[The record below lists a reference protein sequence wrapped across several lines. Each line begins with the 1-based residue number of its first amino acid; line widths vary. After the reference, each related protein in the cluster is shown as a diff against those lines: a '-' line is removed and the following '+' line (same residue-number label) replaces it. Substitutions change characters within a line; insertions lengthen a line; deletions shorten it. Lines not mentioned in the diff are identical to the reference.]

1 MRATPSAAEAV
12 LRIAQEQSLW
22 SRVLQTEKRQWWLW
36 FSAIVV
42 TLLLTVGMASFSY
55 VFEQSDPQFS
65 FTLRDSVR
73 GLVALVFL
81 FDIYTIYQQLE
92 IHRIHRRLSQNEEM
106 FRLITENADDL
117 ITVIA
122 RDGHRLYD
130 SPSYMKAFG
139 YTNDDLQGVPIAD
152 QIHPSDNAAIFA
164 ARRVV
169 FEKGVSARVEYRF
182 RRRDGEWR
190 HMESTGSPVRNRK
203 GEVEKI
209 IAVSRDITER
219 RQAEE
224 LLREREQ
231 QLRQAQKM
239 EAVGRLSGGIAHD
252 FNNLLGVI
260 IGYSESIEHRLSADD
275 PVRKEARE
283 IRKAGERAA
292 ALTHQLLAFS
302 RQQVLQ
308 PKILDLNEVV
318 TDMGEMLRR
327 LIGVDIELS
336 TRLAPDLEK
345 VKADKGQIE
354 QIIVNLAV
362 NARDA
367 MPDGGK
373 LMIQT
378 SKVNLDQS
386 CGREPFLRHGPH
398 VLLSVTDTGT
408 GMDEDTMRHIFEPF
422 YTTKAP
428 GKGTGLGLATVYG
441 VVKQSG
447 GVVGV
452 DSQPGLGSTFKIFLP
467 VALDPEFA
475 AAPETIED
483 TFERGTE
490 TILLVEDEAA
500 LRTLTGN
507 VLEENGYR
515 VLLAR
520 DGIQALEIARSFDE
534 PIHLLLTDLAMPR
547 LGGTGLAQYMSHL
560 KPETRILFMTG
571 HAERDTSSRVEL
583 PPSTETLQKPFS
595 QSLLLRLVRQ
605 TLHPATQTTSSDSD
619 RASVGMP

>member
-1 MRATPSAAEAV
+1 VAAV
-12 LRIAQEQSLW
+12 LQIAQEHSLW
-22 SRVLQTEKRQWWLW
+22 GRIRQTEKRQWWLW
-36 FSAIVV
+36 ASAIVV
-42 TLLLTVGMASFSY
+42 TLLLTIGMASFSY

-81 FDIYTIYQQLE
+81 FDLYTIYQQLQ

-122 RDGHRLYD
+122 RDGRRLYD
-130 SPSYMKAFG
+130 SPSYLKTFG
-139 YTNDDLQGVPIAD
+139 YTNEDLQGVPIAD
-152 QIHPSDNAAIFA
+152 QIHPGDHAAIFA
-164 ARRVV
+164 ARREV
-169 FEKGVSARVEYRF
+169 FGKGVSVRVEYRF
-182 RRRDGEWR
+182 RHKDGEWR
-190 HMESTGSPVRNRK
+190 HMESTGSPVRNHK
-203 GEVEKI
+203 GEVENI
-209 IAVSRDITER
+209 IAVSRDITQR

-260 IGYSESIEHRLSADD
+260 IGYSESIEHRLSTED
-275 PVRKEARE
+275 PLRKDARE

-308 PKILDLNEVV
+308 PKVLDLNAVV
-318 TDMGEMLRR
+318 TDMSEMLRR
-327 LIGVDIELS
+327 LIGVNIELN
-336 TRLAPDLEK
+336 TQLEPQLGY

-367 MPDGGK
+367 MPDGGR
-373 LMIQT
+373 LLIET
-378 SKVNLDQS
+378 SNAYLDEPRARS
-386 CGREPFLRHGPH
+386 LPFLRSGPH
-398 VLLSVTDTGT
+398 VLLTVTDTGI
-408 GMDEDTMRHIFEPF
+408 GMDQETLRHIFEPF
-422 YTTKAP
+422 FTTKGP

-447 GVVGV
+447 GIVGV
-452 DSQPGLGSTFKIFLP
+452 ESEQGTGSKFKIYLP
-467 VALDPEFA
+467 LAEESVLAS
-475 AAPETIED
+475 APEATGESD
-483 TFERGTE
+483 VTGTG
-490 TILLVEDEAA
+490 TILLVDDEES
-500 LRTLTGN
+500 LRKLTAD
-507 VLEENGYR
+507 VLAERGYT
-515 VLLAR
+515 VLSAG
-520 DGIQALEIARSFDE
+520 DGIQALEIARSYIE

-547 LGGTGLAQYMSHL
+547 LGGPALARYMAHL
-560 KPETRILFMTG
+560 RPETRVLFMTG
-571 HAERDTSSRVEL
+571 HAERDTASQGAL
-583 PPSTETLQKPFS
+583 PAGTEALQKPFNKD
-595 QSLLLRLVRQ
+595 SLIRQVRQ
-605 TLHPATQTTSSDSD
+605 ALDAAPHPASNSS
-619 RASVGMP
+619 ASVAVVVP

>member
-1 MRATPSAAEAV
+1 VAAV
-12 LRIAQEQSLW
+12 LQIAQEHSLW
-22 SRVLQTEKRQWWLW
+22 GRIRQTEKRQWWLW
-36 FSAIVV
+36 ASAIVV
-42 TLLLTVGMASFSY
+42 TLLLTIGMASFSY

-81 FDIYTIYQQLE
+81 FDLYTIYQQLQ

-122 RDGHRLYD
+122 RDGRRLYD
-130 SPSYMKAFG
+130 SPSYLKTFG
-139 YTNDDLQGVPIAD
+139 YTNEDLQGVPSAD
-152 QIHPSDNAAIFA
+152 QIHPGDHAAIFA
-164 ARRVV
+164 ARREV
-169 FEKGVSARVEYRF
+169 FGKGVSVRVEYRF
-182 RRRDGEWR
+182 RHKDGEWR
-190 HMESTGSPVRNRK
+190 HMESTGSPVRNHK
-203 GEVEKI
+203 GEVENI
-209 IAVSRDITER
+209 IAVSRDITQR

-260 IGYSESIEHRLSADD
+260 IGYSESIEHRLSTED
-275 PVRKEARE
+275 PLRKDARE

-308 PKILDLNEVV
+308 PKVLDLNAVV
-318 TDMGEMLRR
+318 TDMSEMLRR
-327 LIGVDIELS
+327 LIGVNIELN
-336 TRLAPDLEK
+336 TQLEPQLGY

-367 MPDGGK
+367 MPDGGR
-373 LMIQT
+373 LLIET
-378 SKVNLDQS
+378 SNAYLDEPRARS
-386 CGREPFLRHGPH
+386 LPFLRSGPH
-398 VLLSVTDTGT
+398 VLLTVTDTGI
-408 GMDEDTMRHIFEPF
+408 GMDQETLRHIFEPF
-422 YTTKAP
+422 FTTKGP

-447 GVVGV
+447 GIVGV
-452 DSQPGLGSTFKIFLP
+452 ESEQGTGSKFKIYLP
-467 VALDPEFA
+467 LAEESVLAS
-475 AAPETIED
+475 APEATGESD
-483 TFERGTE
+483 VTGTG
-490 TILLVEDEAA
+490 TILLVDDEES
-500 LRTLTGN
+500 LRKLTAD
-507 VLEENGYR
+507 VLAERGYT
-515 VLLAR
+515 VLSAG
-520 DGIQALEIARSFDE
+520 DGIQALEIARSYIE

-547 LGGTGLAQYMSHL
+547 LGGPALARYMAHL
-560 KPETRILFMTG
+560 RPETRVLFMTG
-571 HAERDTSSRVEL
+571 HAERDTASQGAL
-583 PPSTETLQKPFS
+583 PAGTEALQKPFNKD
-595 QSLLLRLVRQ
+595 SLIRQVRQ
-605 TLHPATQTTSSDSD
+605 ALDAAPHPASNSS
-619 RASVGMP
+619 ASVAVVVP